1 MGPEDR
7 QGREYME
14 LRQLKTFKTVA
25 DQESFTRAAKALHM
39 AQSSVSAQV
48 KALEE
53 ELSVR
58 LFDRIGR
65 QITITEAGK
74 SLYDYAR
81 RMAEMTR
88 EIRSEV
94 SGRDSADAGGTLI
107 IRVPETLASVYM
119 PDIIEAYHRMH
130 PWIRLV
136 FMNCSDTRL
145 KEELNAGK
153 IDLAFLLFE
162 TVTFR
167 DMSVKI
173 LGTEELVMTAGRNH
187 YFTGKKNITY
197 QDLAGQTLL
206 LPKTE

>member
-1 MGPEDR
+1 
-7 QGREYME
+7 ME

-25 DQESFTRAAKALHM
+25 DQESFTKAAEALHM

-48 KALEE
+48 KTLEE

-81 RMAEMTR
+81 RMAEMTK

-94 SGRDSADAGGTLI
+94 SGKDNAEACGSLVV
-107 IRVPETLASVYM
+107 RVPETLASVYM
-119 PDIIEAYHRMH
+119 PHIIQEYHHMH

-153 IDLAFLLFE
+153 IDMAFLLFE
-162 TVTFR
+162 AVTFK
-167 DMSVKI
+167 DMNVNM
-173 LGTEELVMTAGRNH
+173 LGTEQLIMTADPGH
-187 YFTGKKNITY
+187 HLADKKMIAY
-197 QDLAGQTLL
+197 EDLAGQTLL
-206 LPKTE
+206 LPKTD

>member
-1 MGPEDR
+1 
-7 QGREYME
+7 ME
-14 LRQLKTFKTVA
+14 LRQLKTFKAVA
-25 DQESFTRAAKALHM
+25 DQESFTRAAKVLHM

-74 SLYDYAR
+74 SLYDYAG
-81 RMAEMTR
+81 RMAEMTK

-94 SGRDSADAGGTLI
+94 SGKDNAEAGGSLV

-119 PDIIEAYHRMH
+119 PDIIQAYHGMH
-130 PWIRLV
+130 PWIRLI

-162 TVTFR
+162 AVTFK
-167 DMSVKI
+167 DMNVKM
-173 LGTEELVMTAGRNH
+173 LGSEKLIMTAGRDHNLAD
-187 YFTGKKNITY
+187 KKIITY
-197 QDLAGQTLL
+197 EDLGGQTLL
-206 LPKTE
+206 LPKTD